1 VTSAV
6 GICSNA
12 LLQLGDKPIA
22 SLTENTDRAS
32 LCNNLW
38 PMVRD
43 YILRKGVWSCTRASV
58 ILAPESAAPEFDW
71 ARSFLLPGD
80 CMRIL
85 QVGERGHRTP
95 YELRARRILSNAGTL
110 PLVYQQ
116 RITDPVQWDDAMVDA
131 ACAEMAA
138 RLAYPITQSASMAQ
152 TMQGRAAQALREAQ
166 AISGQDNPPEDWADS
181 PFIEARF

>member
-1 VTSAV
+1 MTSAV

-12 LLQLGDKPIA
+12 LLQLGDSPIA
-22 SLTENTDRAS
+22 SLTEATDRAR

-43 YILRKGVWSCTRASV
+43 YILRKGAWSCTRASV
-58 ILAPESAAPEFDW
+58 TLAPEATTPEFDW
-71 ARSFLLPGD
+71 GASFLLPGD
-80 CMRIL
+80 CMRVL
-85 QVGERGHRTP
+85 QVGQRGQRIRHEIRG
-95 YELRARRILSNAGTL
+95 RRLLCDQASL
-110 PLVYQQ
+110 PIVYQQ
-116 RITDPVQWDDAMVDA
+116 RITDPVQWDGAMVDA

-152 TMQGRAAQALREAQ
+152 LMQQKAATALREAQ
-166 AISGQDNPPEDWADS
+166 AISGQDNEPEDWADS

>member
-1 VTSAV
+1 
-6 GICSNA
+6 
-12 LLQLGDKPIA
+12 
-22 SLTENTDRAS
+22 
-32 LCNNLW
+32 
-38 PMVRD
+38 
-43 YILRKGVWSCTRASV
+43 
-58 ILAPESAAPEFDW
+58 
-71 ARSFLLPGD
+71 
-80 CMRIL
+80 
-85 QVGERGHRTP
+85 VGERGHRTP
-95 YELRARRILSNAGTL
+95 YELRARRILSNAGSL

-116 RITDPVQWDDAMVDA
+116 RITDPVQWDGAMIDA